1 MSDYIDILEKGEEKA
16 MDSLNFG
23 SVIGFLKHGKK
34 MARAGWLNKEAFI
47 YYVQTYSREPL
58 NDVEK
63 DVFGESVECRAY
75 IALKVTERDSTPWV
89 PTTDDIIAEDWYV
102 VE

>member
-1 MSDYIDILEKGEEKA
+1 MIYIDILEKGEGKA
-16 MDSLNFG
+16 MDNLNFG
-23 SVIGFLKHGKK
+23 SVTGFLKHGRK
-34 MARAGWLNKEAFI
+34 MARAGWLDKESFI

-63 DVFGESVECRAY
+63 EVFGESVTCRAY
-75 IALKVTERDSTPWV
+75 IALKTAKNDSTPWV